1 MKHLA
6 LLAALLLA
14 ACGSET
20 QTPVAPVAEAPA
32 PAATPA
38 PTSDALTAT
47 GWGPL
52 RIGMSRAEVIAA
64 AGDTKTPHATGIPG
78 SDCLE
83 FQPAQAPDGLW
94 VMIESDRLTR
104 ITIGDLSTV
113 KDASGL
119 GLGDTAAKVK
129 ETHGGQVQVSPHKYQ
144 DAPAE
149 YIAVWQGGPRAEP
162 FVEDADARGLIYEID
177 GTGTV
182 GAIHAGGP
190 SIQYVEGCA

>member
-1 MKHLA
+1 MKQLA

-20 QTPVAPVAEAPA
+20 QAPVAPVAEAA
-32 PAATPA
+32 A
-38 PTSDALTAT
+38 PTATTASAGDALTAT

-52 RIGMSRAEVIAA
+52 RIGMSKAEVIAA
-64 AGDTKTPHATGIPG
+64 VGDTKTPDAAGIPG
-78 SDCLE
+78 SDCVE

-94 VMIESDRLTR
+94 VMIEGDRLTR
-104 ITIGDLSTV
+104 ITIGDLSEV

-129 ETHGGQVQVSPHKYQ
+129 ETHGGKAQASPHKYQ

-149 YIAVWQGGPRAEP
+149 YIAVWEGGPRGEP
-162 FVEDADARGLIYEID
+162 FVEDAAARGLVYEID
-177 GTGTV
+177 GTGNV